1 MSGDIDPCV
10 FVIYDI
16 VHTMRYEFLETER
29 LYLGETEDHEVE
41 GFINFPKK
49 TCKQSKN
56 CGRHEGGVKQVSCWT
71 PKNI

>member
-49 TCKQSKN
+49 NCKQSKN
-56 CGRHEGGVKQVSCWT
+56 CGRHEGGVKQVSC
-71 PKNI
+71 